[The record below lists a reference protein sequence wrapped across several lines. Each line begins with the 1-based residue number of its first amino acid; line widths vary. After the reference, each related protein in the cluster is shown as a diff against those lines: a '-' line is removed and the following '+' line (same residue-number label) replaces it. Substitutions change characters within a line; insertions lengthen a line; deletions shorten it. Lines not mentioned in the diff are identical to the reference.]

1 MSHVTHIN
9 ESWHTEVL
17 KQEMP
22 NFIKLDL
29 FAYNYPLYAAVY
41 AGYTSERW
49 GAGVETLFRKR
60 ATNYRALLWK
70 VTYEDKGSYIPI
82 RS

>member
-17 KQEMP
+17 KQEML
-22 NFIKLDL
+22 NFRKLDL
-29 FAYNYPLYAAVY
+29 FDYNYPLHAAVY
-41 AGYTSERW
+41 AGHTDIVNNFLLHGADKESKKFLTRIIHVHTS
-49 GAGVETLFRKR
+49 VFSFHQT
-60 ATNYRALLWK
+60 
-70 VTYEDKGSYIPI
+70 